1 MKSKRTFITAIT
13 GILGALLLFFIGWE
27 YNIPA
32 AAWVSYPLL
41 VYCFRNTRRWYQSL
55 PVILLIIAARFA
67 SIYGGWDISLLQTIA
82 FSILVTLPLIAALF
96 MDRFFEGKLGPFLS
110 TLIFP
115 CAYIPLDYLVTFVK
129 LGMVFSLAYSQCT
142 FPALIQSASLFGSWF
157 VGFIVAWFAPV
168 ATLLVSKSRAAFAR
182 KPLAVYFM
190 ILAAILTFGNLRLV
204 LCTPQ
209 GETVRIASITEPHE
223 MDYWTITDE
232 GTPKEEADQYKPG
245 MKRIQDNLFESSSR
259 AADFGAKIIF
269 WSEGNLPIY
278 EDDYPDF
285 LERAKDF
292 AKDKGVYFM
301 PGVVEFLYG
310 RTKNNNLAVMINP
323 NGEVEYRYEKS
334 ISWYPTDSDGV
345 IPVIQTP
352 YGRISTAICF
362 DMDYPLQILQA
373 KDADIMLVPAFDTK
387 KIDDYHTRVAFLRG
401 VENGFSTVRQSNQG
415 ASISADYLGNTLAYQ
430 NYFSTGDR
438 IMLSDIPTQ
447 GVGTFYG
454 FTGEIFL
461 WLVLAGFIVL
471 IVRLSA
477 LHFKQKRKP

>member
-1 MKSKRTFITAIT
+1 MKSKHTFFTAIT
-13 GILGALLLFFIGWE
+13 GIVGALLLFFIGWE
-27 YNIPA
+27 YNITA

-41 VYCFRNTRRWYQSL
+41 IYSFRNTRRWYQSL

-82 FSILVTLPLIAALF
+82 FSALVALPLLIALF
-96 MDRFFEGKLGPFLS
+96 LDRFFESKLGPFLS

-115 CAYIPLDYLVTFVK
+115 CVYILLDYLVTFAN
-129 LGMVFSLAYSQCT
+129 LGMVFSLSYSQST

-168 ATLLVSKSRAAFAR
+168 AVLLVSKSRAASAR
-182 KPLAVYFM
+182 KPLAIYF
-190 ILAAILTFGNLRLV
+190 ILLAVILSFGNLRLS
-204 LCTPQ
+204 LCKPQ
-209 GETVRIASITEPHE
+209 AETVRIASITEPHD
-223 MDYWTITDE
+223 MDYWSITDA
-232 GTPKEEADQYKPG
+232 GTPKEEADQYKAN
-245 MKRIQDNLFESSSR
+245 MKRIQDNLFESSRR

-285 LERAKDF
+285 LERAKAF
-292 AKDKGVYFM
+292 AKDNNVYFM

-310 RTKNNNLAVMINP
+310 RAKNNNLAVMINP
-323 NGEVEYRYEKS
+323 DGEVEYRYEKS

-362 DMDYPLQILQA
+362 DMDYPFQILQA
-373 KDADIMLVPAFDTK
+373 RDADIMLVPAFDTQ

-415 ASISADYLGNTLAYQ
+415 ASISADYLGNTLTYQ
-430 NYFSTGDR
+430 NYFSTEDR
-438 IMLSDIPTQ
+438 IMLSDVPTQ
-447 GVGTFYG
+447 GVNTFYG

-461 WLVLAGFIVL
+461 WLILAGFIVL
-471 IVRLSA
+471 IIRLTA
-477 LHFKQKRKP
+477 LRFQQK